1 MMTTEAA
8 LEIPTWLDRRGK
20 PGHLPVNGEIP
31 IDEIKVGDRYR
42 KDLGDIGP
50 LVNSIRKIGLIHP
63 VVINGSNELI
73 AGERRLEAFKRL
85 GRTSIP
91 FRVIDVPSMLQ
102 AEHDENEIRKSFTLT
117 ERAAIADALEKV
129 IENQQGKRTD
139 LDPAFVQG
147 VKKTSAEERAKAT
160 SAPRGQSRKGAKV
173 AKAAGFTSRQQ
184 RDRVK
189 NVIAN
194 GTPALA
200 EKMDAGEIDPT
211 TADKIAKHPANKQT
225 EMLAENATKGK
236 ARPKKRTRAEVARQK
251 FKSGAL
257 AVISGFTRSAPAI
270 KVPAL
275 SAEEATEALQL
286 IDAAMIALED
296 LRRDVE
302 KHKVPGGES

>member
-102 AEHDENEIRKSFTLT
+102 AEHDENEIRKQFTLT
-117 ERAAIADALEKV
+117 ERAAS
-129 IENQQGKRTD
+129 
-139 LDPAFVQG
+139 P
-147 VKKTSAEERAKAT
+147 
-160 SAPRGQSRKGAKV
+160 
-173 AKAAGFTSRQQ
+173 
-184 RDRVK
+184 
-189 NVIAN
+189 
-194 GTPALA
+194 TPW
-200 EKMDAGEIDPT
+200 
-211 TADKIAKHPANKQT
+211 
-225 EMLAENATKGK
+225 
-236 ARPKKRTRAEVARQK
+236 
-251 FKSGAL
+251 
-257 AVISGFTRSAPAI
+257 
-270 KVPAL
+270 
-275 SAEEATEALQL
+275 
-286 IDAAMIALED
+286 
-296 LRRDVE
+296 RR
-302 KHKVPGGES
+302 